1 MTKRAFIEDSGISV
15 VAETTKTLVQL
26 VAATNHGITIVAW
39 GVGFN
44 SVAAADEPIACRL
57 QIQTT
62 AGTSGAST
70 QINHR
75 NHSLD
80 GHETIDTTGRDAFTV
95 EPSKDTNFPTR
106 LVHPTSGYEIWFP
119 EGDEIVI
126 GSAERI
132 GLEVVPGALASTLD
146 QVSGFI
152 DFIE

>member
-1 MTKRAFIEDSGISV
+1 MSKRGFIEDSGITL
-15 VAETTKTLVQL
+15 ATGTTLTLVQL

-44 SVAAADEPIACRL
+44 SVAAADEPVQCRL

-70 QINHR
+70 KINHR
-75 NHSLD
+75 NHALD
-80 GHETIDTTGRDAFTV
+80 GHETFDTTGRDLFTV

-106 LVHPTSGYEIWFP
+106 LIHPSSGYEIWFP
-119 EGDEIVI
+119 EGDEIDI

-132 GLEVVPGALASTLD
+132 GLEVISGVLNASLVK
-146 QVSGFI
+146 VSGFI
-152 DFIE
+152 DFEE